1 MYCSLVTDLE
11 DELENAYNNGNIPMA
26 NVETAK
32 TADMM
37 KRAIAILT
45 FGKELLGRKRETETV
60 ETKPGLYEGRKVT
73 SLLSTCFAAYRHVP
87 QTLLYLSMSLCPP
100 FAPFFGF
107 AGVASA
113 VSGASFVVKENEFK
127 LDCNR
132 WSLAV
137 CSLTSGL

>member
-45 FGKELLGRKRETETV
+45 FGRELLGRKRGREMV

-73 SLLSTCFAAYRHVP
+73 SLLSMRRASPHTDTCLKLSYIYPCLFVH
-87 QTLLYLSMSLCPP
+87 LLRLSL
-100 FAPFFGF
+100 
-107 AGVASA
+107 
-113 VSGASFVVKENEFK
+113 
-127 LDCNR
+127 
-132 WSLAV
+132 
-137 CSLTSGL
+137 GLQVLHQL

>member
-45 FGKELLGRKRETETV
+45 FGRELLGRKRGRETV
-60 ETKPGLYEGRKVT
+60 ETSQGCMRKERLHDLHRCCQCDVLRRIQT
-73 SLLSTCFAAYRHVP
+73 RASNSLISIHVSLSTFCAFLWVCRCCI
-87 QTLLYLSMSLCPP
+87 SC
-100 FAPFFGF
+100 
-107 AGVASA
+107 
-113 VSGASFVVKENEFK
+113 K
-127 LDCNR
+127 
-132 WSLAV
+132 WSIFRCKRKRIQIRLQ
-137 CSLTSGL
+137 